1 MQFEP
6 LIFAIGG
13 IGILVLLSG
22 NTLNARPRLKK
33 AEPYLV
39 AISLIIVFVALQST
53 VTGSTEPTFGMRAKS
68 MLHEFYFNKHC
79 ENRLGGQVFLVD
91 TVALCKR
98 GDFIADQQ
106 TRTP

>member
-13 IGILVLLSG
+13 IGILVLLAG

-33 AEPYLV
+33 AEPLLV
-39 AISLIIVFVALQST
+39 AISLVIVFVALQST
-53 VTGSTEPTFGMRAKS
+53 VTGSAEPTFGLRAKS
-68 MLHEFYFNKHC
+68 MLHEFHFDKHC
-79 ENRLGGQVFLVD
+79 ENRLGGQVLVVD
-91 TVALCKR
+91 TVAMCVR

-106 TRTP
+106 VRAR